1 MSQSGAVQKNKEA
14 VIIEKV
20 TALATSGKHQEALAS
35 IEEGLSQFPNSLGL
49 LIKKSQI
56 LFHSKQYK
64 KTIALIENATSC
76 DLKLEILKAKSYHG
90 LGKVGLAKELLETLR
105 LEYCR
110 TIEDA
115 NFLDMALGNIL
126 YDEMKYKKALSLYK
140 TVLKSN
146 PRHQEALDAVWNI
159 YDDSN
164 TYKECIVYY
173 NELLELD
180 SYNEQAWLTIGYAYN
195 YNKQK
200 LDAAHAFDM
209 ANTINENNKEAVMM
223 SAQCLKESAKYKK
236 AIALYLQ
243 LMEDN
248 DDIQYTFMLDLAECY
263 LALENYNLAFF
274 YASKFS
280 LHNSSNWYA
289 MLLKGIC
296 LVRHHNHYEAIDNYQ
311 IALKIAGNQTL
322 ILINL
327 ALAHYH
333 VGEQKTAFDYFM
345 KALDNAPDNYQ
356 YWQFVIEF
364 LYKHGDY
371 EAANLVASNAHEVFE
386 SENSSIMLMSSFFK
400 LNDKISAYNAVHHL
414 TNFGDHLVQKLL
426 TYCPELSEDNQ
437 FRGFYRYCTDKQEMP
452 QIKHCE
458 FELPDG
464 YIEFA

>member
-1 MSQSGAVQKNKEA
+1 MSQSGAVRNQKETD
-14 VIIEKV
+14 IIEKV
-20 TALATSGKHQEALAS
+20 TALATSGKHQEALVS
-35 IEEGLSQFPNSLGL
+35 IEEGLGLFPNSIVL

-56 LFHSKQYK
+56 LFHSKQYR
-64 KTIALIENATSC
+64 KTIAAIESATSC
-76 DLKLEILKAKSYHG
+76 DLKLEIIKAKSYHA
-90 LGKVGLAKELLETLR
+90 LGKVGLAKELLEALR

-115 NFLDMALGNIL
+115 NFLDIALGNIL
-126 YDEMKYKKALSLYK
+126 YDEMQFDKALVLYQ

-146 PRHQEALDAVWNI
+146 PRHQEALDATWNV
-159 YDDSN
+159 YDVSN
-164 TYKECIVYY
+164 KYKECIKYY

-180 SYNEQAWLTIGYAYN
+180 SYNEQAWLTLGYAYN

-209 ANTINENNKEAVMM
+209 ASTINDKNKEAVMM
-223 SAQCLKESAKYKK
+223 SAQCLKESAKYEK

-280 LHNSSNWYA
+280 LDNQTNWYA
-289 MLLKGIC
+289 LLLKGIC
-296 LVRHHNHYEAIDNYQ
+296 LVRHHNHFEAIENYES
-311 IALKIAGNQTL
+311 ALKIGGNHTL

-333 VGEQKTAFDYFM
+333 VGEQKKAFDYFM
-345 KALDNAPDNYQ
+345 EALDDAPDNFQ

-364 LYKHGDY
+364 LYKHEDY
-371 EAANLVASNAHEVFE
+371 DAAQLVASNAHEVFH
-386 SENSSIMLMSSFFK
+386 SERSSIMLMSSFFK
-400 LNDKISAYNAVHHL
+400 LGDKVSAYNAVNHL
-414 TNFGDHLVQKLL
+414 TKFGDHLVEKLL
-426 TYCPELSEDNQ
+426 TYCPELTTDKQ
-437 FRGFYRYCTDKQEMP
+437 FRGFYRYCTDKNELPNTAQLD
-452 QIKHCE
+452 
-458 FELPDG
+458 FDLPDG